1 MTRTAPIGSTYFINF
16 KYQVLLMLKEIY
28 CRNESDPGYLPGI
41 LETTSPYEALLT
53 KIRMIIFTNK
63 GELLGD
69 PNFGLSLEQML
80 FEIGANEKQITENFY
95 GQLGIYVP
103 DTVNMPIELKV
114 SFTQG
119 TVRDICYID
128 IYIDGKKYL
137 GVEAT

>member
-1 MTRTAPIGSTYFINF
+1 
-16 KYQVLLMLKEIY
+16 MLKEIY

>member
-1 MTRTAPIGSTYFINF
+1 
-16 KYQVLLMLKEIY
+16 MLKEIY

-41 LETTSPYEALLT
+41 LETGSPYEALLT

-63 GELLGD
+63 GEVLGD

-80 FEIGANEKQITENFY
+80 FEINANERQISESFY
-95 GQLGIYVP
+95 GQLGFYVP
-103 DTVNMPIELKV
+103 DTANMPIEIKV

>member
-1 MTRTAPIGSTYFINF
+1 
-16 KYQVLLMLKEIY
+16 MLKEIY

-41 LETTSPYEALLT
+41 IETNSPYEALLT

-80 FEIGANEKQITENFY
+80 FELEANERKISDAFY
-95 GQLGIYVP
+95 SQLALYVP
-103 DTVNMPIELKV
+103 DTANMPVDINV